1 MDDEMK
7 MIIDML
13 KPIFEKMDTNHDGKL
28 TIDEIKAQVKDL
40 ECELSE
46 EKYGEIIESCNP
58 SGTDITFEQITEKM
72 PDLITKIMLFIASDK
87 NGDKRIDFSEFK
99 SIIKIVIGDLLKEEQ
114 LEQMFKGVDK
124 NSDGLITLAELL
136 AMDS

>member
-1 MDDEMK
+1 
-7 MIIDML
+7 
-13 KPIFEKMDTNHDGKL
+13 
-28 TIDEIKAQVKDL
+28 
-40 ECELSE
+40 
-46 EKYGEIIESCNP
+46 
-58 SGTDITFEQITEKM
+58 M

-87 NGDKRIDFSEFK
+87 NNDKRIDFPEFK
-99 SIIKIVIGDLLKEEQ
+99 SIIKIVVGDLLKEEQ